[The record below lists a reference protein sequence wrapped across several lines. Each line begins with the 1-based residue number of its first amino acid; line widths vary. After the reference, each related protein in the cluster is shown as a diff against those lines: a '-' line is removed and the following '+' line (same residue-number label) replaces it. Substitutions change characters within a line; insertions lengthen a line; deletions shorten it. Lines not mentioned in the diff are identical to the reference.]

1 MKKRNN
7 SDRIVDLVIN
17 VLLAA
22 VGLIAIYPIWY
33 VLIASVS
40 NPTSIAAGKVVLWP
54 DGFNLQAYI
63 KLLDNQMI
71 WKGYFNSICYTL
83 AATALSMFVTVPC
96 AYALSRKDLPGRTF
110 FSTFFIITMYF
121 SGGLIP
127 SFLVINSL
135 GWLNSPLALI
145 VPGAMS
151 VYNMILVKSFFLN
164 SIPDALYDAAR
175 IDGASNT
182 LFFIKVVLPLSP
194 AILAVIALFTMT
206 SSWNSYLPAQMY
218 IYDTDLYT
226 LQQVIKGI
234 TAEVST
240 ALMENM
246 TTDEISKLILE
257 RNLMKYAVVVVGCLP
272 LVLMYPFIQ
281 KYFVGGI
288 MLGAVK
294 E

>member
-1 MKKRNN
+1 MKKRKNGEKV
-7 SDRIVDLVIN
+7 VDFIIN
-17 VLLAA
+17 FLLLAIA
-22 VGLIAIYPIWY
+22 LIAIYPIWY

-40 NPTSIAAGKVVLWP
+40 NPTSIAAGKVVLLP

-63 KLLDNQMI
+63 KLLDNKLI

-83 AATALSMFVTVPC
+83 ATTALSMAVTVPC
-96 AYALSRKDLPGRTF
+96 AYALSRKDLPGRSF
-110 FSTFFIITMYF
+110 FSTFFIVTMYF

-127 SFLVINSL
+127 SFLLINSL

-145 VPGAMS
+145 VPGAMN

-206 SSWNSYLPAQMY
+206 ASWNTYLPAQMY
-218 IYDTDLYT
+218 IYDTDLFT

-246 TTDEISKLILE
+246 STDEVSKLILE

-272 LVLMYPFIQ
+272 LVIMYPFIQ

>member
-1 MKKRNN
+1 MKKIKTGEQ
-7 SDRIVDLVIN
+7 IVDLVIN

-40 NPTSIAAGKVVLWP
+40 NPTAIAAGRVVLWP
-54 DGFNLQAYI
+54 EGFNMQAYL
-63 KLLDNQMI
+63 KLLDNKLI
-71 WKGYFNSICYTL
+71 WKGYMNSLCYSF
-83 AATALSMFVTVPC
+83 AATALSMAVTVPC
-96 AYALSRKDLPGRTF
+96 AYALSRKDLPGRKY

-164 SIPDALYDAAR
+164 SIPESLYDAAR

-218 IYDTDLYT
+218 IYNTDLYT

-246 TTDEISKLILE
+246 STDEISKLILE